1 MQVLADLQRLIPGLA
16 DGQGLQLVVKQPRL
30 LGCSSAQLKDVVN
43 MLVNRLQLN
52 QFQLAKL
59 VLEHPQ
65 VLVQPV
71 QQMVPN
77 IGFLVGVGLSP
88 GDLQAMAV
96 GSPMWLTR
104 PLRQLMTQWQFL
116 QQVLKLGCKQDLVV
130 FPQLLTLPIK
140 SRLGPRVLY
149 ARKRNIKLLAPR
161 LSAPHAGSTKAR
173 RQHRMVPLT
182 HGCLRP
188 TGTCVHRW
196 ISTLTTTSGSSK
208 HGVALKA

>member
-1 MQVLADLQRLIPGLA
+1 MLWQHNSRTLPMQVLADLQRLIPGLA

-30 LGCSSAQLKDVVN
+30 LGCSSAQLEDVVN

-116 QQVLKLGCKQDLVV
+116 QQVLKLV
-130 FPQLLTLPIK
+130 
-140 SRLGPRVLY
+140 SALGSF
-149 ARKRNIKLLAPR
+149 A
-161 LSAPHAGSTKAR
+161 
-173 RQHRMVPLT
+173 RQHT
-182 HGCLRP
+182 
-188 TGTCVHRW
+188 
-196 ISTLTTTSGSSK
+196 
-208 HGVALKA
+208 